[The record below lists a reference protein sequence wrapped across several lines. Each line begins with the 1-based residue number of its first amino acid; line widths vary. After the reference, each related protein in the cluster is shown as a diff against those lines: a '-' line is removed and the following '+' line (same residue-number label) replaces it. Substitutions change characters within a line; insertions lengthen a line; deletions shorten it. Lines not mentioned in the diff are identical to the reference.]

1 MSTQTNINIEP
12 LSTKERKD
20 SKEVYLHALEND
32 WETLEGNND
41 KQSWERN
48 FRYWIKNDFVILLL
62 KIDQEIQGYIA
73 GDSSR
78 ILHLWIHPTYR
89 KQGLSIDLID
99 QFLRLQANKANY
111 SFTLK
116 ALKSNIGFFKNLD
129 CILKNEFDDFA
140 IFTLNRY
147 G

>member
-1 MSTQTNINIEP
+1 MYI
-12 LSTKERKD
+12 
-20 SKEVYLHALEND
+20 YALEND
-32 WETLEGNND
+32 WETLEGNDD

-48 FRYWIKNDFVILLL
+48 FRYWINNDFLVLLL
-62 KIDQEIQGYIA
+62 KIEQEIQGYIA

-89 KQGLSIDLID
+89 VQGLSYNLID
-99 QFLRLQANKANY
+99 QFLRIQATKENY

-116 ALKSNIGFFKNLD
+116 AFRKNIGFFKKLD
-129 CILKNEFDDFA
+129 CILNNEFDDFA
-140 IFTLNRY
+140 TFTFNRY